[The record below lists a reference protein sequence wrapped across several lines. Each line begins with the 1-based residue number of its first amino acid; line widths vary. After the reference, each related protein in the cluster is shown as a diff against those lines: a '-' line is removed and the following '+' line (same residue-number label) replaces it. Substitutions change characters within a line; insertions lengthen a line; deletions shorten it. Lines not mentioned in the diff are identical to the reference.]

1 MTPIL
6 SHGGGGPET
15 LPYEDGDSLVVLKG
29 GSVNVYVCVFVLRAP
44 LTINSSAIE
53 SRGMGLSKMPGTSF

>member
-1 MTPIL
+1 M
-6 SHGGGGPET
+6 GN
-15 LPYEDGDSLVVLKG
+15 EDGDSLVVLKG
-29 GSVNVYVCVFVLRAP
+29 GSVNVYGCVFVLRAP